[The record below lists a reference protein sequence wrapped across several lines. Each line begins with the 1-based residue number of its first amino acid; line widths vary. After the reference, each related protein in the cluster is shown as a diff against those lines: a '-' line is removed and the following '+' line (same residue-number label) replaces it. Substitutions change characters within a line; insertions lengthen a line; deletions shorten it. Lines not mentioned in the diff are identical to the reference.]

1 MASSRIPLLAVT
13 AVAALAIAAP
23 AGALT
28 GYGAAGQLHG
38 ATLSGLTTSKAE
50 QKHTCQAKSGH
61 QQATGKTQTFVGT
74 KKKPAVV
81 ACEQPPRSQVLTQ
94 GLKQAGAAA
103 LATLG

>member
-1 MASSRIPLLAVT
+1 MNSSRLLVLAVT
-13 AVAALAIAAP
+13 AVALAIAAP

-28 GYGAAGQLHG
+28 GYGAASQLHA
-38 ATLSGLTTSKAE
+38 ATLPALTTSKAE

-74 KKKPAVV
+74 TKKPAVV
-81 ACEQPPRSQVLTQ
+81 ACEQPPRSQVITQ